1 LAIPIRNQQPLMN
14 NKLNLLGVI
23 LCGGESKRMGSDK
36 GLLQLNGKTWSEHIA
51 EKIKAQ
57 NIPVVISINEKQLE
71 AYSKVF
77 KKEELI
83 IDQLPM
89 HGPLNGLLT
98 VHQQFPSKNILLMA
112 CDLIDMVPP
121 VLEELITTYE
131 KNEAD
136 YFAYEENNFF
146 QPLCAIY
153 TSGAL
158 KTLLERLNNG
168 SLANYSFQY
177 ILNNSKTYHLHTSS
191 FQAFTNYNALENHS
205 FIPGK
210 KSD

>member
-1 LAIPIRNQQPLMN
+1 MN
-14 NKLNLLGVI
+14 NKSNLLGVV
-23 LCGGESKRMGSDK
+23 LCGGESKRMGTDK
-36 GLLQLNGKTWSEHIA
+36 GLLQLNGKTWSEYIA
-51 EKIKAQ
+51 DKLKDQ
-57 NIPVVISINEKQLE
+57 DLPVVISINGKQQE

-77 KKEELI
+77 KNEELI

-153 TSGAL
+153 TSKAL
-158 KTLLERLNNG
+158 GSLQERLANG

-177 ILNNSKTYHLHTSS
+177 ILNNSKTYHLRTSS
-191 FQAFTNYNALENHS
+191 LQAFTNYNAPENHS
-205 FIPGK
+205 SIQAK
-210 KSD
+210 N

>member
-1 LAIPIRNQQPLMN
+1 
-14 NKLNLLGVI
+14 
-23 LCGGESKRMGSDK
+23 MGSDK

-51 EKIKAQ
+51 GKLKNQ
-57 NIPVVISINEKQLE
+57 NIPVVISINEKQQ
-71 AYSKVF
+71 ATYSTIF

-98 VHQQFPSKNILLMA
+98 VHQQNPQKDILLMA
-112 CDLIDMVPP
+112 CDLIDMEAS
-121 VLEELITTYE
+121 VLEELITSYE

-136 YFAYEENNFF
+136 YFAYEENDFF

-153 TSGAL
+153 TSKAL
-158 KTLLERLNNG
+158 ASLQERLTNG

-191 FQAFTNYNALENHS
+191 LQAFTNYNTLENHS
-205 FIPGK
+205 SMPGK
-210 KSD
+210 RSD